1 MRLVAGIKRTA
12 MHPRAAVASLGFDVE
27 IRTGIG
33 RSVLF
38 LTLAAGVALL
48 AFVLG

>member
-1 MRLVAGIKRTA
+1 MTA
-12 MHPRAAVASLGFDVE
+12 MHPREALGRAGVDVE

-38 LTLAAGVALL
+38 LTLAAGVALFV
-48 AFVLG
+48 FVLG